1 MPNCNYRAEVEYKY
15 TYDPKKI
22 DATETFNDFWKMKF
36 LSARKQENS
45 VFLFHY
51 TCLAVMTTL
60 FQEVGHPINFVVALI
75 GTTNSQKTA
84 TGIIFTR
91 LYNRNTKAAADIRF
105 DSTNAAIMEKTST
118 YGDAILMVDDIL
130 PYDDPV
136 WAKQQ
141 KKTSCIWQFHTIRLQ
156 KRNTHCYTDGEKK
169 WIKRTV

>member
-1 MPNCNYRAEVEYKY
+1 MVSQTLPLQLTQSRHPHGTQE
-15 TYDPKKI
+15 I
-22 DATETFNDFWKMKF
+22 L
-36 LSARKQENS
+36 LSAC
-45 VFLFHY
+45 LLY
-51 TCLAVMTTL
+51 TS
-60 FQEVGHPINFVVALI
+60 I

-141 KKTSCIWQFHTIRLQ
+141 KKTVNDVIRTYGDRTPKMRSEAYAKINNCLL
-156 KRNTHCYTDGEKK
+156 YTSIAKILSFEIREPK
-169 WIKRTV
+169 

>member
-1 MPNCNYRAEVEYKY
+1 MTDAGIIGMPNCNYRAEVEYKY

-36 LSARKQENS
+36 LSARKPENS

-105 DSTNAAIMEKTST
+105 DSTNAWRLWKKHR
-118 YGDAILMVDDIL
+118 LMGML
-130 PYDDPV
+130 
-136 WAKQQ
+136 
-141 KKTSCIWQFHTIRLQ
+141 F
-156 KRNTHCYTDGEKK
+156 
-169 WIKRTV
+169 